1 VIPPFE
7 NLSEGGLSGLVYCFI
22 LMVIIPKE
30 VIPMF
35 HSGFRM
41 QKTALSLLLL
51 ISVLLL
57 IPADDSFAS
66 RNTLWQSR
74 DQFVALEDQGG
85 GQQSVPNSHP
95 ALISNERIDAMLATL
110 DVRVSDSNAVEPLF
124 TRESLDVLVP
134 QLQAALSQARPDE
147 DVTFAVI
154 GLYKAMFGLAKSGR
168 VTTGRVFVK
177 DGRFNIIFGMVR
189 QDFNEREDRRL
200 SPFTP
205 GDRKSVLPGEWKLLP
220 RGGQKIDFVR
230 KDWVVF
236 DSSWQAP
243 VELAPAPAIPAPA
256 AHVPAVAAK
265 TPPPISNIPN
275 EGRHSAAE
283 RLIILNDL
291 KSKGLIS
298 DDEYKA
304 KRTSIL
310 NEL

>member
-1 VIPPFE
+1 
-7 NLSEGGLSGLVYCFI
+7 
-22 LMVIIPKE
+22 
-30 VIPMF
+30 MF

-41 QKTALSLLLL
+41 QKTALCSLLLMGG
-51 ISVLLL
+51 LLV
-57 IPADDSFAS
+57 AAADSFAS

-85 GQQSVPNSHP
+85 GQQQKVELNTHP
-95 ALISNERIDAMLATL
+95 AVISNARIEAMLSSL

-134 QLQAALSQARPDE
+134 QLQAALGQARPYE

-177 DGRFNIIFGMVR
+177 DGRFNIIFGLVR
-189 QDFNEREDRRL
+189 QDFKEREDRRL

-205 GDRKSVLPGEWKLLP
+205 GDRKYVLPGEWKLLP
-220 RGGQKIDFVR
+220 QGGQKIDFVR

-236 DSSWQAP
+236 ESSWQAP
-243 VELAPAPAIPAPA
+243 VEMAP
-256 AHVPAVAAK
+256 VPAGAPK
-265 TPPPISNIPN
+265 ITPPISNIPD

-298 DDEYKA
+298 DDEYRA

>member
-1 VIPPFE
+1 
-7 NLSEGGLSGLVYCFI
+7 
-22 LMVIIPKE
+22 
-30 VIPMF
+30 MF

-41 QKTALSLLLL
+41 QKTVLCSLLL
-51 ISVLLL
+51 IGGLLVT
-57 IPADDSFAS
+57 ASDSLAS

-85 GQQSVPNSHP
+85 SPQQKVELNTHP
-95 ALISNERIDAMLATL
+95 AVIPAARIEALLSSL

-134 QLQAALSQARPDE
+134 QLQAALGQARPDE

-154 GLYKAMFGLAKSGR
+154 GLYKALFGLAKSGR

-177 DGRFNIIFGMVR
+177 DGRFNIIFGLVR
-189 QDFNEREDRRL
+189 QDFKEREDRRL

-205 GDRKSVLPGEWKLLP
+205 GDRKYVLPGEWKLLP
-220 RGGQKIDFVR
+220 QEGQKIDFIR

-236 DSSWQAP
+236 DSSWQPP
-243 VELAPAPAIPAPA
+243 VEAAPTPAIPAPA
-256 AHVPAVAAK
+256 APVPAVAPK
-265 TPPPISNIPN
+265 GTPQNLNIPN
-275 EGRHSAAE
+275 EGRPSAAE

-304 KRTSIL
+304 KRISIL